1 MSLGLLT
8 ATPLLHQA
16 VDAAWKSDP
25 VNKKKHKYKLITQ
38 RDVGLDYRE
47 E

>member
-8 ATPLLHQA
+8 ATPLPHQA

-25 VNKKKHKYKLITQ
+25 VNKKPKYKLITH